1 MKSNIFTKAIL
12 LVLLCSTIAG
22 CGLYDLP
29 VKRLSRNRI
38 KGDLIGYFLNYDRD
52 KHDLVNF
59 IKPITLERSTVYA
72 YDDPGLNSV
81 REILTV
87 GGKVVSRLVS
97 PKTDLDLYFL
107 HDIGNSRYLAR
118 YSISGE
124 KIFDVPVPKENT
136 TIIGNNYKRSYYE
149 DDLVFCQTDDRKA
162 VHVYRN
168 GKLANKIIFKRP
180 MYFLPGIFMAYDGE
194 NLHRFSQTKE
204 LKEIQ
209 VISLGQVGDLSK
221 AILDTQPYA
230 SFEEMPKA
238 ISIYDGKSVFY
249 FDYDDNDNLFLALK
263 RDIKVLGKSA
273 DYRAFPT
280 DDGIFTIEPRAR
292 VSNLFPKPN
301 PKRIDKCYFN
311 LLIPELK
318 DYVPVT
324 TLDSMWHE
332 MTAYPNLFQ
341 KKSGRYTNLSILSDF
356 STQHLLLYNIWPI
369 RDEIISI
376 AMYYVDGIE
385 YIHLFCVNG
394 VYLVKFSS
402 SRIEKD
408 KPKFIDMLPRNIP

>member
-38 KGDLIGYFLNYDRD
+38 KGELIGYFLNYDKD
-52 KHDLVNF
+52 KHHLVNG
-59 IKPITLERSTVYA
+59 IKPITLEESTVYT

-81 REILTV
+81 REIFTV
-87 GGKVVSRLVS
+87 EGKIVSRLVS

-107 HDIGNSRYLAR
+107 HDISNSRYLAR
-118 YSISGE
+118 YGISGD
-124 KIFDVPVPKENT
+124 KIFDVPIPKEIT
-136 TIIGNNYKRSYYE
+136 TIIGNNYKRLYYE
-149 DDLVFCQTDDRKA
+149 DDLVFCQTDDKKA
-162 VHVYRN
+162 VYVYQN
-168 GKLANKIIFKRP
+168 GGFANKITFKKP
-180 MYFLPGIFMAYDGE
+180 MHFLPRIFMAYDGE
-194 NLHRFSQTKE
+194 NLHRFSQTRE

-221 AILDTQPYA
+221 TILDTQPYA

-238 ISIYDGKSVFY
+238 ISICDGKSVFY

-280 DDGIFTIEPRAR
+280 DKGIYTIEPRIR
-292 VSNLFPKPN
+292 VSDLFPKPN
-301 PKRIDKCYFN
+301 PKCNYKCYFN
-311 LLIPELK
+311 LLVPELK
-318 DYVPVT
+318 DYVPVV
-324 TLDSMWHE
+324 TLDSIRHE

-341 KKSGRYTNLSILSDF
+341 KKSGRYTKLSILSDF
-356 STQHLLLYNIWPI
+356 SNQHLLLYNIWPI
-369 RDEIISI
+369 KDEIISV
-376 AMYYVDGIE
+376 ARCYVDGMQ
-385 YIHLFCVNG
+385 YIHLFCMNG

-402 SRIEKD
+402 FRIEKD
-408 KPKFIDMLPRNIP
+408 KPEFIDMLPRNIP

>member
-324 TLDSMWHE
+324 TLDMEPCIYPH
-332 MTAYPNLFQ
+332 PNLFQ
-341 KKSGRYTNLSILSDF
+341 KKSGRYTNLSILSDYGE
-356 STQHLLLYNIWPI
+356 QYLLLYNIWPI
-369 RDEIISI
+369 KDEIIAVAGYDI
-376 AMYYVDGIE
+376 YLY
-385 YIHLFCVNG
+385 LFCKNG
-394 VYLVKFSS
+394 VYLVEYSKYGSN
-402 SRIEKD
+402 RD
-408 KPKFIDMLPRNIP
+408 KLEIIDMLPRNIP